1 METHGTKKELQKRLS
16 VQLAIELEEKKRVA
30 EEKARRR
37 WSSRRLLR
45 GVSST
50 LGIEVEHV
58 KSEKVTTAWDE
69 FVMKRNGVGAISSY
83 ISDYV
88 VDIMVQKL
96 NNAPL
101 RQTTYDHVEDVYEN
115 LATSFE
121 EMSWSVENAMKTRR
135 ASVVL
140 HYSFNAKYTH
150 TNMINEGAGTELAV
164 VSEKEKLPQ
173 SKILSNSTHVLQHR
187 VVYSDGASNDKL
199 SDSQLEEND
208 RDSEMHETFE
218 HLFLEEYIASEGERK
233 HIELM
238 QSQLTKQEDASME
251 FTWDLQN
258 AKKKHEDST
267 NSTSLDLFERDE
279 SAAKITEI
287 QDNDL
292 DIPERFS
299 GVYIPVNSGQRVQ
312 RLQLSLGSWQSAV
325 LNLLGQGNPTAERRI
340 ERIFTPDNGAVIFY
354 RYGITQNVRAS
365 ILGQTDVVG
374 DALWMKK
381 GEKGRL
387 CGEALVSADAKAA
400 NRLKDL
406 KFESLLSKENSIK
419 HNEKRVKIEGEK
431 KSNDDKLNS
440 QPEVPEMLDNSPV
453 NP

>member
-1 METHGTKKELQKRLS
+1 M
-16 VQLAIELEEKKRVA
+16 
-30 EEKARRR
+30 
-37 WSSRRLLR
+37 SRRLLR

-50 LGIEVEHV
+50 LGVQVDHV
-58 KSEKVTTAWDE
+58 KSENVTSAWDE
-69 FVMKRNGVGAISSY
+69 FVMKQNGAGAISSY

-88 VDIMVQKL
+88 VDIMVKKL

-115 LATSFE
+115 LANSLE
-121 EMSWSVENAMKTRR
+121 EVSWNVEKAIRARRSRVMS
-135 ASVVL
+135 
-140 HYSFNAKYTH
+140 HYSFDVKYTH
-150 TNMINEGAGTELAV
+150 TNMVDEGAATQRAFESENEQLAQSENFSSTTHV
-164 VSEKEKLPQ
+164 QERVGVSSNGASSEKW
-173 SKILSNSTHVLQHR
+173 R
-187 VVYSDGASNDKL
+187 
-199 SDSQLEEND
+199 DSQIEEND

-233 HIELM
+233 HIESM
-238 QSQLTKQEDASME
+238 QSQVPEQENTSIE
-251 FTWDLQN
+251 FTWNLQN
-258 AKKKHEDST
+258 AKKQHEDST
-267 NSTSLDLFERDE
+267 NTTSLDLFERDE

-312 RLQLSLGSWQSAV
+312 RLQLSLRSWQSTV

-340 ERIFTPDNGAVIFY
+340 ERIFIPDSGAVIFY
-354 RYGITQNVRAS
+354 RYSVTRNVRAS

-453 NP
+453 NPAVLRMRKLPRWRKNIAERRALRKKLYA